1 MRVKAKENDKKKKN
15 PEEQQT
21 TLVYALRSSSRCRII
36 RKPTARQRRALINN
50 WGLVQYV
57 SLATTVILN
66 KAGFISRQRLLGVS
80 LEKHLVLKLHLP
92 SNLSAGFHLSCYSR
106 FPPVPTHLQK
116 PGGFIPSNL
125 GSLLEFKAAPG
136 ALRQPSQPSSIPHSL
151 ILAPVPLHL
160 PPSSL

>member
-1 MRVKAKENDKKKKN
+1 M
-15 PEEQQT
+15 
-21 TLVYALRSSSRCRII
+21 VYALRRSS
-36 RKPTARQRRALINN
+36 RKPTARQSRALINN

-57 SLATTVILN
+57 SHATTVILN

-106 FPPVPTHLQK
+106 LPPVPTHLQK
-116 PGGFIPSNL
+116 PGGFIPPNL

-136 ALRQPSQPSSIPHSL
+136 ALRQPSQPFLNPTQSHLSPGSSPPPSIIPLIAPNIPHSPMFSL
-151 ILAPVPLHL
+151 PLSRHLAL
-160 PPSSL
+160 